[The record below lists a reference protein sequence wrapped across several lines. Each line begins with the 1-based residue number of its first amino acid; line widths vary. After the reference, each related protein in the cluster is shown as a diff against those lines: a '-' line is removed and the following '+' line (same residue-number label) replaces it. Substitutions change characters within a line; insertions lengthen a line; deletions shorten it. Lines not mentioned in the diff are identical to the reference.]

1 MMRYGHSS
9 CGYLELLRFQH
20 LSGSSVV
27 VKMYYHFN
35 ATHIHSY
42 LTLLQNMQQRTS
54 ALGEAFSCS
63 LLHDDWQMLENSL

>member
-1 MMRYGHSS
+1 MTRCGHSS
-9 CGYLELLRFQH
+9 CGYLELLRFEH
-20 LSGSSVV
+20 LSDSSVV

-54 ALGEAFSCS
+54 ASEEAFSCS
-63 LLHDDWQMLENSL
+63 LLHENWQMLENSL